1 MAENLKLVADLALIL
16 ISAGVVTIIFKLLKQ
31 PLVLGYIVAGFL
43 VGPHLHIFPTVT
55 DISEVEVWS
64 EIGIIFLLFGLGL
77 EFSFKKLF
85 SVGSKA
91 FVTALVGILVMIA
104 VGVLL
109 GLIMGWNLVT
119 SAFLG
124 GMLAMSST
132 TIIIKAFED
141 MKLKDEPFVDLT
153 MVVLIIQDI
162 VAVVMMVLMS
172 TAAAS
177 KNADVGK
184 DVLMSIVKLVF
195 FIILWFVIG
204 IYLIPSFFRKAK
216 KYINDETL
224 LIISIGLCFGMV
236 MFANSVGFSSAL
248 GAFVIGSILSETI
261 ESEHIVNLTKSIK
274 DLFGAIFFVSVG
286 MMIDPAILAEYW
298 KLILSLVL
306 VTLILKPI
314 ASAMAALVA
323 GASLEDSVKTGFTL
337 AQVGEFAFIIASVG
351 VAQGVMPKHIYPV
364 IIAASVITTFTTPYW
379 IKLGNPICRK
389 LNMKL
394 SPKMK
399 KRMDEYSLLGKSG
412 KKKNWKA
419 VIVDSLPRV
428 LIFTVL
434 SFAMLTILFEYALPF
449 LKDFTIKDVTLVEL
463 LPTWLFN
470 TICAV
475 SSLLLLVPFLFGL
488 LYNKQKTR
496 DMYADMS
503 RENNANI
510 LVIMVW
516 TMFRFVIAG
525 FFVFTVL
532 MKFFSYTKWVIVLV
546 AAAIVIVMM
555 FSNHSM
561 KRFTF
566 IETKFFENL
575 NAKENQESVEPDAS
589 KDAFAKE

>member
-589 KDAFAKE
+589 NDALAKE